1 MKRKNRE
8 RKGRQNDTMAEA
20 KKEVKVCELCDKE
33 CGVAEVVSIV
43 SQFVK
48 GTYCSVCFEE
58 CYAPFQKKLVECRKK
73 KLEQESQEERW
84 ARAPRKSS
92 WNTMYCGND
101 GGKGEELPFHTKKVN
116 VSELKKGDIIAET
129 KAWEMGDTVIL
140 GKVKSINK
148 KTISVVCCDQDGR
161 LIITGNGHW
170 NYKIHLY
177 EDYPYTIVA

>member
-1 MKRKNRE
+1 
-8 RKGRQNDTMAEA
+8 MAEA

-43 SQFVK
+43 SQFLK

-58 CYAPFQKKLVECRKK
+58 CYAPFQKKAVECRKK
-73 KLEQESQEERW
+73 KLEKESQEERW
-84 ARAPRKSS
+84 ARAPRKHH
-92 WNTMYCGND
+92 WDTMYCGND

-129 KAWEMGDTVIL
+129 KAWEMGDYVIL

-148 KTISVVCCDQDGR
+148 KTISVVGCDQDG
-161 LIITGNGHW
+161 LKIITGNGDW
-170 NYKIHLY
+170 NYKIWLY

>member
-1 MKRKNRE
+1 MA
-8 RKGRQNDTMAEA
+8 QMAEV
-20 KKEVKVCELCDKE
+20 KKVCELCDKE

-58 CYAPFQKKLVECRKK
+58 CYAPFQKKAEECRKK
-73 KLEQESQEERW
+73 KVERESQEERW

-116 VSELKKGDIIAET
+116 TSELKKGDIIAET

-148 KTISVVCCDQDGR
+148 KTISVVSCDQD
-161 LIITGNGHW
+161 
-170 NYKIHLY
+170 
-177 EDYPYTIVA
+177 